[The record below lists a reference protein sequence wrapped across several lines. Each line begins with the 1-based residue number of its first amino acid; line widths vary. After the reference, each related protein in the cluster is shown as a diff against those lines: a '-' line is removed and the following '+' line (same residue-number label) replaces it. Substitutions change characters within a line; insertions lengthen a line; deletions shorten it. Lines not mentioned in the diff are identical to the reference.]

1 MTPYYRNKIFKIFP
15 FLITLA
21 LTVMACSSASPPPVQ
36 TTSEEMATP
45 TVAQISS
52 TSTLSPSEPV
62 PLHSQITVDDVALS
76 ISDVLFPADE
86 VVREGHKLN
95 PTPDPSTH
103 YIFVTITATCQKDPY
118 DCPLGPVRI
127 VDSSDEEHYPILGLE
142 GVPCEA
148 PSGKFHSGDTRNIC
162 LIYLVPGAD
171 AGLTLKYE
179 SFWGELAYFAIQ

>member
-1 MTPYYRNKIFKIFP
+1 MTSFHKSKIISAMP
-15 FLITLA
+15 FLIAITLTA
-21 LTVMACSSASPPPVQ
+21 LACSNVSPTPVQ
-36 TTSEEMATP
+36 TTSEEKATSTNTKITTP
-45 TVAQISS
+45 TS
-52 TSTLSPSEPV
+52 SPSQLV

-95 PTPDPSTH
+95 PTPDASSH
-103 YIFVTITATCQKDPY
+103 YIFVTITATCEKDPY
-118 DCPLGPVRI
+118 DCPLGPARI
-127 VDSSDEEHYPILGLE
+127 VDSSEEDHYPILGLE

-171 AGLTLKYE
+171 TGLTLKYE